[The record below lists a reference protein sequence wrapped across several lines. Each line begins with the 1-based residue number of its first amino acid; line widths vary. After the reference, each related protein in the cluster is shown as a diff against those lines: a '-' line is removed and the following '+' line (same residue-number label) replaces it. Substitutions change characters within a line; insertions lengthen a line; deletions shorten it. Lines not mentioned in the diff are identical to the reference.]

1 MIYDD
6 DDDDDDDD
14 HDDDLDDNYGDGNE
28 QEADNKKLTKIVVLP
43 TVIAT
48 IAICLFPLWP
58 SNIRE
63 YVWYLSVLAA
73 AAVGSILLL
82 ALRKSLF
89 CINIQIFPPEV

>member
-1 MIYDD
+1 MTYD
-6 DDDDDDDD
+6 
-14 HDDDLDDNYGDGNE
+14 DDDLDDGYHDDNDGVGSK
-28 QEADNKKLTKIVVLP
+28 QEADNTKLMKIVVLP

-82 ALRKSLF
+82 ALRKSLL
-89 CINIQIFPPEV
+89 CML